1 MKQPRTLH
9 LFKDQENSKRDKPY
23 FDKNRHFPEIK
34 EENIISSF
42 KTKYKTKNKTRPKYL
57 FSENNNTNKNMYLFT
72 RPKSSK
78 KPLYQKPKVRPL
90 LTKQQINKNYL
101 NCLSLEKINFQFE
114 EYGEY
119 PDDSFQPS
127 IFFFKFLANKPDYEK
142 ENSEKG
148 KPPKARLKLYIPD
161 TIILNDLDTNYWI
174 YTDIEG
180 YVTRIE
186 EVDSDVI
193 EKFRSLEKD
202 ENELIGVS
210 KIPIMKDKRLDENQL
225 TLLNLDEL
233 EKCLF
238 SKSGSQMAIQRF
250 IKCRGPKAFV
260 CRSVWRR
267 DKPPYIYILTN
278 KANYHDD
285 VKNQYTKYVINSKDV
300 DSYFAFYSTSGKHLE
315 ETMFYMNNIVKFIEN
330 HSDIIF
336 DELAGDFV
344 KDEAGIW
351 WFINLKAM
359 KIKNFKKFR
368 DEHDNP
374 IPPSLDFFINQR
386 VFGGNELKVNIRK
399 FDYQNKIKCKL
410 CGIDY
415 SKRNL
420 KYSLTT
426 KMILETDNMLK
437 HVQFE
442 KIKFNIVDRP
452 DLKHTD
458 YSMIY
463 LPYRACEDC
472 YLLFETLNDIKTYQI
487 DIANLFRNPV
497 NKVNFGFGFYTK
509 EIVFED
515 KVELTKAQLNKIK
528 MLNKEIDNLNKDEDD
543 EDDMVGIKNNKTSSS
558 NNLTQDNNDVDEENE
573 DDTENNN
580 NGNNNNINKNELKLT
595 LDSNKS
601 DNNKNPKEINK
612 QDNVDIITKRSKIN
626 NLYRILI
633 IFNDIIW
640 TEQDIKLPNKD
651 LFLVYTFLGNYY
663 KIPLTID
670 QFTKDLD
677 YTLINFYKIYHII
690 CTEPDGFIK
699 WVEKNRYMEVKIG
712 YFEKSEEDKKKTEVK
727 NLLKKNIVIQDNDI
741 CEDINNF
748 VPFATVDLSTQGLKY
763 GTNYRNNLNGLLFK
777 RDEPHY
783 VGKLRC
789 VIRISKVKK
798 IKDITKY
805 KLKNYFNLLIPP
817 VNFVVS
823 DELPDYWIE
832 MVERQK
838 LRGVVLNE
846 IYKTMKKYNIEFNK
860 EKDKKVVLQG
870 LESLVSHY
878 FKISG

>member
-1 MKQPRTLH
+1 MKQPKMLR
-9 LFKDQENSKRDKPY
+9 LFKDEENSK
-23 FDKNRHFPEIK
+23 FPAIK
-34 EENIISSF
+34 EEKVFSF
-42 KTKYKTKNKTRPKYL
+42 KNKTGPKYI
-57 FSENNNTNKNMYLFT
+57 FSESNKTNY
-72 RPKSSK
+72 RPKSGK
-78 KPLYQKPKVRPL
+78 KSLYPMPKIRPL

-101 NCLSLEKINFQFE
+101 NCLSLEKINFQFD

-119 PDDSFQPS
+119 PDDTFQPS

-180 YVTRIE
+180 YVSRIE

-210 KIPIMKDKRLDENQL
+210 KIPIMKDKRLGENQL
-225 TLLNLDEL
+225 TLLNLEEL

-285 VKNQYTKYVINSKDV
+285 IKNQYLKYVINSKDI

-359 KIKNFKKFR
+359 KIKNIKKFR

-386 VFGGNELKVNIRK
+386 VFGGNELKINIRK

-415 SKRNL
+415 SKKNL

-426 KMILETDNMLK
+426 KMIIETDNMLK

-472 YLLFETLNDIKTYQI
+472 YLLFETLNDIKNYQI
-487 DIANLFRNPV
+487 DIANLFRSPV
-497 NKVNFGFGFYTK
+497 NKINFGFGFYTK
-509 EIVFED
+509 EIIFED
-515 KVELTKAQLNKIK
+515 RVELTKNQQKKIK
-528 MLNKEIDNLNKDEDD
+528 MLNTEIENLNKDEDEED
-543 EDDMVGIKNNKTSSS
+543 EIINKNKNN
-558 NNLTQDNNDVDEENE
+558 
-573 DDTENNN
+573 TENNSEDLDNDENKDDEDINEN
-580 NGNNNNINKNELKLT
+580 NNEHNKQGLILNLDNTNNNNDTNIKENNRTDINIMKKN
-595 LDSNKS
+595 
-601 DNNKNPKEINK
+601 
-612 QDNVDIITKRSKIN
+612 KIN

-640 TEQDIKLPNKD
+640 SEQDIKLPKKD
-651 LFLVYTFLGNYY
+651 FYLVYTFLGNYY
-663 KIPLTID
+663 KIPLNIE
-670 QFTKDLD
+670 QYRKDLD

-712 YFEKSEEDKKKTEVK
+712 YFKTTDEAKKKSEVK
-727 NLLKKNIVIQDNDI
+727 DILKKNIVIKDNDT
-741 CEDINNF
+741 CEDIKNF
-748 VPFATVDLSTQGLKY
+748 ETFASVDLSTQGLKY

-798 IKDITKY
+798 INDISKY
-805 KLKNYFNLLIPP
+805 KLKNYFNLLLPP

-838 LRGVVLNE
+838 LRGVVLEE
-846 IYKTMKKYNIEFNK
+846 IYKTMKKYKIKFNK
-860 EKDKKVVLQG
+860 EKDKKAVLQT

-878 FKISG
+878 FKTSG

>member
-23 FDKNRHFPEIK
+23 FDINRHFPEIK

-528 MLNKEIDNLNKDEDD
+528 MLNKEIDNLNKDEDV
-543 EDDMVGIKNNKTSSS
+543 EDDVVGIKNNKTSSS

-580 NGNNNNINKNELKLT
+580 NGNNNINKNELKLT

-741 CEDINNF
+741 CDDINNF

-860 EKDKKVVLQG
+860 EKDKKAVLQG

>member
-1 MKQPRTLH
+1 MKQSRVLR
-9 LFKDQENSKRDKPY
+9 LFNEQENSKRDKLNINK
-23 FDKNRHFPEIK
+23 FKNFPIIK
-34 EENIISSF
+34 EEKIFSS
-42 KTKYKTKNKTRPKYL
+42 KNKTRPKYIQ
-57 FSENNNTNKNMYLFT
+57 SENSLYSNNNLS
-72 RPKSSK
+72 RPKSTKKSLYTKPNK
-78 KPLYQKPKVRPL
+78 KPF
-90 LTKQQINKNYL
+90 LTKQQINKEYL
-101 NCLSLEKINFQFE
+101 NCLSLEKINFQFD

-180 YVTRIE
+180 YVSRIE

-193 EKFRSLEKD
+193 EKFRSLDKD

-210 KIPIMKDKRLDENQL
+210 KIPIMKDKRIDENQL

-267 DKPPYIYILTN
+267 NKPPYIYILTN

-285 VKNQYTKYVINSKDV
+285 VKNQYLKYVINSKDI

-359 KIKNFKKFR
+359 KIKNIKKFR

-386 VFGGNELKVNIRK
+386 VFGGNELKINIRK

-415 SKRNL
+415 SKKNL

-442 KIKFNIVDRP
+442 RVQFNIVDRP

-463 LPYRACEDC
+463 LPYRVCEDC
-472 YLLFETLNDIKTYQI
+472 YLLFETLNGIKNYQI

-509 EIVFED
+509 EIIFED
-515 KVELTKAQLNKIK
+515 KVELTKVQQNKIK
-528 MLNKEIDNLNKDEDD
+528 MLNTEIDNLNKEEDEEDD
-543 EDDMVGIKNNKTSSS
+543 IVGIKNKTNSS
-558 NNLTQDNNDVDEENE
+558 NNISEEDNEENE
-573 DDTENNN
+573 EENEEINN
-580 NGNNNNINKNELKLT
+580 KANQEIKINKETEK
-595 LDSNKS
+595 
-601 DNNKNPKEINK
+601 KEGNK
-612 QDNVDIITKRSKIN
+612 QEKETMNKKGKIN

-640 TEQDIKLPNKD
+640 TEQNIKLPKKD

-663 KIPLTID
+663 KIPLNID

-712 YFEKSEEDKKKTEVK
+712 HFETSDEAKKKTEVK
-727 NLLKKNIVIQDNDI
+727 NILKRNIVIQDNDI
-741 CEDINNF
+741 CEDIQNF

-846 IYKTMKKYNIEFNK
+846 IYKTMKKYNIQFNK
-860 EKDKKVVLQG
+860 EKDKKAVLQS
-870 LESLVSHY
+870 LESLVSYY
-878 FKISG
+878 FKNSG

>member
-1 MKQPRTLH
+1 MKQSRVLR
-9 LFKDQENSKRDKPY
+9 LFNEQENSKRDKININK
-23 FDKNRHFPEIK
+23 FKNFPIIK
-34 EENIISSF
+34 EEKIFSS
-42 KTKYKTKNKTRPKYL
+42 KNKTRPKYIQ
-57 FSENNNTNKNMYLFT
+57 SENSLYSNNNLS
-72 RPKSSK
+72 RPKSTKKTLYTKPNK
-78 KPLYQKPKVRPL
+78 KPF
-90 LTKQQINKNYL
+90 LTKQQINKEYL
-101 NCLSLEKINFQFE
+101 NCLSLEKINFQFD

-180 YVTRIE
+180 YVSRIE

-193 EKFRSLEKD
+193 EKFRSLDKD

-210 KIPIMKDKRLDENQL
+210 KIPIMKDKRIDENQL

-267 DKPPYIYILTN
+267 NKPPYIYILTN

-285 VKNQYTKYVINSKDV
+285 VKNQYLKYVINSKDI

-359 KIKNFKKFR
+359 KIKNIKKFR
-368 DEHDNP
+368 DEHDNA

-386 VFGGNELKVNIRK
+386 VFGGNELKINIRK

-415 SKRNL
+415 SKKNL

-442 KIKFNIVDRP
+442 RVQFNIVDRP

-463 LPYRACEDC
+463 LPYRVCEDC
-472 YLLFETLNDIKTYQI
+472 YLLFETLNGIKNYQI

-509 EIVFED
+509 EIIFED
-515 KVELTKAQLNKIK
+515 KVELTKVQQNKIK
-528 MLNKEIDNLNKDEDD
+528 MLNTEIDNLNKEEDEEDD
-543 EDDMVGIKNNKTSSS
+543 IVGIKNKTNSS
-558 NNLTQDNNDVDEENE
+558 NNISEEDNEENE
-573 DDTENNN
+573 EENEEINN
-580 NGNNNNINKNELKLT
+580 KENQEIKINKENEK
-595 LDSNKS
+595 
-601 DNNKNPKEINK
+601 KEVNK
-612 QDNVDIITKRSKIN
+612 QEKETMNKKGKIN

-640 TEQDIKLPNKD
+640 TEQNIKLPKKD

-663 KIPLTID
+663 KIPLNID

-712 YFEKSEEDKKKTEVK
+712 HFETSDEAKKKTEVK
-727 NLLKKNIVIQDNDI
+727 NILKRNIVIQDNDI
-741 CEDINNF
+741 CEDIQNF
-748 VPFATVDLSTQGLKY
+748 VSFATVDLSTQGLKY

-846 IYKTMKKYNIEFNK
+846 IYKTMKKYNIQFNK
-860 EKDKKVVLQG
+860 EKDKKAVLQS

-878 FKISG
+878 FKNSG

>member
-1 MKQPRTLH
+1 MKQSRVLR
-9 LFKDQENSKRDKPY
+9 LFNEQENSKRDKLSI
-23 FDKNRHFPEIK
+23 DKFKNFPIIK
-34 EENIISSF
+34 EEKIFSS
-42 KTKYKTKNKTRPKYL
+42 KNKTRPKYIQ
-57 FSENNNTNKNMYLFT
+57 SENSLYSNNNLS
-72 RPKSSK
+72 RPKSTKKSLYTKPNK
-78 KPLYQKPKVRPL
+78 KPF
-90 LTKQQINKNYL
+90 LTKQQINKEYL
-101 NCLSLEKINFQFE
+101 NCLSLEKINFQFD

-180 YVTRIE
+180 YVSRIE

-193 EKFRSLEKD
+193 EKFRSLDKD

-210 KIPIMKDKRLDENQL
+210 KIPIMKDKRIDENQL

-267 DKPPYIYILTN
+267 NKPPYIYILTN

-285 VKNQYTKYVINSKDV
+285 VKNQYLKYVINSKDI

-359 KIKNFKKFR
+359 KIKNIKKFR

-386 VFGGNELKVNIRK
+386 VFGGNELKINIRK

-415 SKRNL
+415 SKKNL

-442 KIKFNIVDRP
+442 RVQFNIVDRP

-463 LPYRACEDC
+463 LPYRVCEDC
-472 YLLFETLNDIKTYQI
+472 YLLFETLNGIKNYQI

-509 EIVFED
+509 EIIFED
-515 KVELTKAQLNKIK
+515 KVELTKVQQNKIK
-528 MLNKEIDNLNKDEDD
+528 MLNTEIDNLNKEEDEEDD
-543 EDDMVGIKNNKTSSS
+543 IVGIKNKTNSS
-558 NNLTQDNNDVDEENE
+558 NNISEEDNEENE
-573 DDTENNN
+573 EENEEINN
-580 NGNNNNINKNELKLT
+580 KENQEIKINKENEK
-595 LDSNKS
+595 
-601 DNNKNPKEINK
+601 KEVNK
-612 QDNVDIITKRSKIN
+612 QEKETMNKKGKIN

-640 TEQDIKLPNKD
+640 TEQNIKLPKKD

-663 KIPLTID
+663 KIPLNID

-712 YFEKSEEDKKKTEVK
+712 HFETSDEAKKKTEVK
-727 NLLKKNIVIQDNDI
+727 NILKRNIVIQDNDI
-741 CEDINNF
+741 CEDIQNF

-846 IYKTMKKYNIEFNK
+846 IYKTMKKYNIQFNK
-860 EKDKKVVLQG
+860 EKDKKAVLQS

-878 FKISG
+878 FKNSG

>member
-1 MKQPRTLH
+1 MKQSRVLR
-9 LFKDQENSKRDKPY
+9 LFNDQENSKKDKL
-23 FDKNRHFPEIK
+23 NFPNLKKFPIIK
-34 EENIISSF
+34 EEKVFSF
-42 KTKYKTKNKTRPKYL
+42 KKKNRPKYI
-57 FSENNNTNKNMYLFT
+57 FSENNTYSNVLS

-78 KPLYQKPKVRPL
+78 KALYSKPNIKPV
-90 LTKQQINKNYL
+90 LTKQQINKEYL
-101 NCLSLEKINFQFE
+101 NCLSLEKINFQFD
-114 EYGEY
+114 EYGDY

-174 YTDIEG
+174 YTDMEG
-180 YVTRIE
+180 YVSRIE

-193 EKFRSLEKD
+193 EKFRSLDKD

-210 KIPIMKDKRLDENQL
+210 KIPIMKDKRIDENQL

-238 SKSGSQMAIQRF
+238 SKSGSQMAIQRY

-267 DKPPYIYILTN
+267 NKPPYIYILTN

-285 VKNQYTKYVINSKDV
+285 VKNQYLKYVINSKDI

-315 ETMFYMNNIVKFIEN
+315 ETMLYMNNIVKFIEN

-359 KIKNFKKFR
+359 KIKNIKKFR

-386 VFGGNELKVNIRK
+386 VFGGNELKINIRK

-415 SKRNL
+415 SKKNL

-442 KIKFNIVDRP
+442 RVQFNIVDRP

-458 YSMIY
+458 FSMIY
-463 LPYRACEDC
+463 LPYRVCEDC
-472 YLLFETLNDIKTYQI
+472 YLLFETLNDIKNYQI

-509 EIVFED
+509 EIIFED
-515 KVELTKAQLNKIK
+515 KVELTKVQQNKIK
-528 MLNKEIDNLNKDEDD
+528 MLNTEIDNLNKEEDD
-543 EDDMVGIKNNKTSSS
+543 ENDMVGVKNKATSS
-558 NNLTQDNNDVDEENE
+558 NNISEEDIENEENDEENE
-573 DDTENNN
+573 VIKKSEKKTEPKLN
-580 NGNNNNINKNELKLT
+580 LKP
-595 LDSNKS
+595 S
-601 DNNKNPKEINK
+601 KEMNQTEEKKETEI
-612 QDNVDIITKRSKIN
+612 VTKKGKIN

-640 TEQDIKLPNKD
+640 TEQNIKLPKKD

-712 YFEKSEEDKKKTEVK
+712 YFETSDEAKKKTEVK
-727 NLLKKNIVIQDNDI
+727 NILKKNIVIQDNDI
-741 CEDINNF
+741 CEDIQNF

-846 IYKTMKKYNIEFNK
+846 IYKTMKKYDIKFDK
-860 EKDKKVVLQG
+860 EKDKKSVLQS
-870 LESLVSHY
+870 LESLVSYY
-878 FKISG
+878 FKNSG

>member
-1 MKQPRTLH
+1 MKQSRVLR
-9 LFKDQENSKRDKPY
+9 LFNEQENSKRDKLNINK
-23 FDKNRHFPEIK
+23 FKNFPIIK
-34 EENIISSF
+34 EEKIFSS
-42 KTKYKTKNKTRPKYL
+42 KNKTRPKYIQ
-57 FSENNNTNKNMYLFT
+57 SENSLYSNNNLS
-72 RPKSSK
+72 RPKSTKKSLYTKPNK
-78 KPLYQKPKVRPL
+78 KPF
-90 LTKQQINKNYL
+90 LTKQQINKEYL
-101 NCLSLEKINFQFE
+101 NCLSLEKINFQFD

-180 YVTRIE
+180 YVSRIE

-193 EKFRSLEKD
+193 EKFRSLDKD

-210 KIPIMKDKRLDENQL
+210 KIPIMKDKRIDENQL

-267 DKPPYIYILTN
+267 NKPPYIYILTN

-285 VKNQYTKYVINSKDV
+285 VKNQYLKYVINSKDI

-359 KIKNFKKFR
+359 KIKNIKKFR

-386 VFGGNELKVNIRK
+386 VFGGNELKINIRK

-415 SKRNL
+415 SKKNL

-442 KIKFNIVDRP
+442 RVQFNIVDRP

-463 LPYRACEDC
+463 LPYRVCEDC
-472 YLLFETLNDIKTYQI
+472 YLLFETLNGIKNYQI

-509 EIVFED
+509 EIIFED
-515 KVELTKAQLNKIK
+515 KVELTKVQQNKIK
-528 MLNKEIDNLNKDEDD
+528 MLNTEIDNLNKEEDEEDD
-543 EDDMVGIKNNKTSSS
+543 IVGIKNKTNSS
-558 NNLTQDNNDVDEENE
+558 NNISEEDNEENE
-573 DDTENNN
+573 EENEEINN
-580 NGNNNNINKNELKLT
+580 KANQEIKINKETEK
-595 LDSNKS
+595 
-601 DNNKNPKEINK
+601 KEVNK
-612 QDNVDIITKRSKIN
+612 QEKETMNKKGKIN

-640 TEQDIKLPNKD
+640 TEQNIKLPKKD

-663 KIPLTID
+663 KIPLNID

-712 YFEKSEEDKKKTEVK
+712 HFETSDEAKKKTEVK
-727 NLLKKNIVIQDNDI
+727 NILKRNIVIQDNDI
-741 CEDINNF
+741 CEDIQNF

-846 IYKTMKKYNIEFNK
+846 IYKTMKKYNIQFNK
-860 EKDKKVVLQG
+860 EKDKKAVLQS

-878 FKISG
+878 FKNSG

>member
-1 MKQPRTLH
+1 MKQSRVLR
-9 LFKDQENSKRDKPY
+9 LFNEQENSKRDKLNI
-23 FDKNRHFPEIK
+23 DKFKNFPIIK
-34 EENIISSF
+34 EEKIFSS
-42 KTKYKTKNKTRPKYL
+42 KNKTRPKYIQ
-57 FSENNNTNKNMYLFT
+57 SENSLYSNNNLS
-72 RPKSSK
+72 RPKSTKKSLYTKPNK
-78 KPLYQKPKVRPL
+78 KPF
-90 LTKQQINKNYL
+90 LTKQQINKEYL
-101 NCLSLEKINFQFE
+101 NCLSLEKINFQFD

-180 YVTRIE
+180 YVSRIE

-193 EKFRSLEKD
+193 EKFRSLDKD

-210 KIPIMKDKRLDENQL
+210 KIPIMKDKRIDENQL

-267 DKPPYIYILTN
+267 NKPPYIYILTN

-285 VKNQYTKYVINSKDV
+285 VKNQYLKYVINSKDI

-359 KIKNFKKFR
+359 KIKNIKKFR

-386 VFGGNELKVNIRK
+386 VFGGNELKINIRK

-415 SKRNL
+415 SKKNL

-442 KIKFNIVDRP
+442 RVQFNIVDRP

-463 LPYRACEDC
+463 LPYRVCEDC
-472 YLLFETLNDIKTYQI
+472 YLLFETLNGIKNYQI

-509 EIVFED
+509 EIIFED
-515 KVELTKAQLNKIK
+515 KVELTKVQQNKIK
-528 MLNKEIDNLNKDEDD
+528 MLNTEIDNLNKEEDEEDD
-543 EDDMVGIKNNKTSSS
+543 IVGIKNKTNSS
-558 NNLTQDNNDVDEENE
+558 NNISEEDNEENE
-573 DDTENNN
+573 EEN
-580 NGNNNNINKNELKLT
+580 E
-595 LDSNKS
+595 
-601 DNNKNPKEINK
+601 EINK
-612 QDNVDIITKRSKIN
+612 KENQEIKINKENEKKEVNKQEKETMNKKGKIN

-640 TEQDIKLPNKD
+640 TEQNIKLPKKD

-663 KIPLTID
+663 KIPLNID

-712 YFEKSEEDKKKTEVK
+712 HFETSDEAKKKTEVK
-727 NLLKKNIVIQDNDI
+727 NILKRNIVIQDNDI
-741 CEDINNF
+741 CEDIQNF

-846 IYKTMKKYNIEFNK
+846 IYKTMKKYNIQFNK
-860 EKDKKVVLQG
+860 EKDKKAVLQS

-878 FKISG
+878 FKNSG

>member
-1 MKQPRTLH
+1 MKQSRVLR
-9 LFKDQENSKRDKPY
+9 LFNEQENSKRDKLNINK
-23 FDKNRHFPEIK
+23 FKNFPIIK
-34 EENIISSF
+34 EEKIFSS
-42 KTKYKTKNKTRPKYL
+42 KNKTRPKYIQ
-57 FSENNNTNKNMYLFT
+57 SENSLYSNNNLS
-72 RPKSSK
+72 RPKSTKKSLYTKPNK
-78 KPLYQKPKVRPL
+78 KPF
-90 LTKQQINKNYL
+90 LTKQQINKEYL
-101 NCLSLEKINFQFE
+101 NCLSLEKINFQFD

-180 YVTRIE
+180 YVSRIE

-193 EKFRSLEKD
+193 EKFRSLDKD

-210 KIPIMKDKRLDENQL
+210 KIPIMKDKRIDENQL

-267 DKPPYIYILTN
+267 NKPPYIYILTN

-285 VKNQYTKYVINSKDV
+285 VKNQYLKYVINSKDI

-359 KIKNFKKFR
+359 KIKNIKKFR

-386 VFGGNELKVNIRK
+386 VFGGNELKINIRK

-415 SKRNL
+415 SKKNL

-442 KIKFNIVDRP
+442 RVQFNIVDRP

-463 LPYRACEDC
+463 LPYRVCEDC
-472 YLLFETLNDIKTYQI
+472 YLLFETLNGIKNYQI

-509 EIVFED
+509 EIIFED
-515 KVELTKAQLNKIK
+515 KVELTKVQQNKIK
-528 MLNKEIDNLNKDEDD
+528 MLNTEIDNLNKEEDEEDD
-543 EDDMVGIKNNKTSSS
+543 IVGIKNKTNSS
-558 NNLTQDNNDVDEENE
+558 NNISEEDNEENE
-573 DDTENNN
+573 EENEEINN
-580 NGNNNNINKNELKLT
+580 KENQEIKINKENEK
-595 LDSNKS
+595 
-601 DNNKNPKEINK
+601 KEGNK
-612 QDNVDIITKRSKIN
+612 QEKETMNKKGKIN

-640 TEQDIKLPNKD
+640 TEQNIKLPKKD

-663 KIPLTID
+663 KIPLNID

-712 YFEKSEEDKKKTEVK
+712 HFETSDEAKKKTEVK
-727 NLLKKNIVIQDNDI
+727 NILKRNIVIQDNDI
-741 CEDINNF
+741 CEDIQNF

-846 IYKTMKKYNIEFNK
+846 IYKTMKKYNIQFNK
-860 EKDKKVVLQG
+860 EKDKKAVLQS

-878 FKISG
+878 FKNSG

>member
-1 MKQPRTLH
+1 MKSAAASSLRT
-9 LFKDQENSKRDKPY
+9 
-23 FDKNRHFPEIK
+23 
-34 EENIISSF
+34 
-42 KTKYKTKNKTRPKYL
+42 
-57 FSENNNTNKNMYLFT
+57 
-72 RPKSSK
+72 KSATM
-78 KPLYQKPKVRPL
+78 RR
-90 LTKQQINKNYL
+90 
-101 NCLSLEKINFQFE
+101 
-114 EYGEY
+114 
-119 PDDSFQPS
+119 
-127 IFFFKFLANKPDYEK
+127 A
-142 ENSEKG
+142 
-148 KPPKARLKLYIPD
+148 D

-180 YVTRIE
+180 YVSRIE

-193 EKFRSLEKD
+193 EKFRSLDKD

-210 KIPIMKDKRLDENQL
+210 KIPIMKDKRIDENQL

-267 DKPPYIYILTN
+267 NKPPYIYILTN

-285 VKNQYTKYVINSKDV
+285 VKNQYLKYVINSKDI

-359 KIKNFKKFR
+359 KIKNIKKFR

-386 VFGGNELKVNIRK
+386 VFGGNELKINIRK

-415 SKRNL
+415 SKKNL

-442 KIKFNIVDRP
+442 RVQFNIVDRP

-463 LPYRACEDC
+463 LPYRVCEDC
-472 YLLFETLNDIKTYQI
+472 YLLFETLNGIKNYQI

-509 EIVFED
+509 EIIFED
-515 KVELTKAQLNKIK
+515 KVELTKVQQNKIK
-528 MLNKEIDNLNKDEDD
+528 MLNTEIDNLNKEEDEEDD
-543 EDDMVGIKNNKTSSS
+543 IVGIKNKTNSS
-558 NNLTQDNNDVDEENE
+558 NNISEEDNEENE
-573 DDTENNN
+573 EENEEINN
-580 NGNNNNINKNELKLT
+580 KENQEIKINKENEK
-595 LDSNKS
+595 
-601 DNNKNPKEINK
+601 KEVNK
-612 QDNVDIITKRSKIN
+612 QEKETMNKKGKIN

-640 TEQDIKLPNKD
+640 TEQNIKLPKKD

-663 KIPLTID
+663 KIPLNID

-712 YFEKSEEDKKKTEVK
+712 HFETSDEAKKKTEVK
-727 NLLKKNIVIQDNDI
+727 NILKRNIVIQDNDI
-741 CEDINNF
+741 CEDIQNF

-846 IYKTMKKYNIEFNK
+846 IYKTMKKYNIQFNK
-860 EKDKKVVLQG
+860 EKDKKAVLQS

-878 FKISG
+878 FKNSG

>member
-23 FDKNRHFPEIK
+23 FDINRHFPEIK

-528 MLNKEIDNLNKDEDD
+528 MLNKEIDNLNKDEDV
-543 EDDMVGIKNNKTSSS
+543 EDDVVGIKNNKTSSS
-558 NNLTQDNNDVDEENE
+558 NNLTHDNNDVDEENE

-580 NGNNNNINKNELKLT
+580 NGNNNINKNELKLT

-860 EKDKKVVLQG
+860 EKDKKAVLQG

>member
-1 MKQPRTLH
+1 MKQSRVLR
-9 LFKDQENSKRDKPY
+9 LFNDQENSKKDKL
-23 FDKNRHFPEIK
+23 NFPNLKKFPIIK
-34 EENIISSF
+34 EEKVFSF
-42 KTKYKTKNKTRPKYL
+42 KKKNRPKYI
-57 FSENNNTNKNMYLFT
+57 FSENNTYSNVLS

-78 KPLYQKPKVRPL
+78 KALYSKPNIKPV
-90 LTKQQINKNYL
+90 LTKQQINKEYL
-101 NCLSLEKINFQFE
+101 NCLSLEKINFQFD
-114 EYGEY
+114 EYGDY

-174 YTDIEG
+174 YTDMEG
-180 YVTRIE
+180 YVSRIE

-193 EKFRSLEKD
+193 EKFRSLDKD

-210 KIPIMKDKRLDENQL
+210 KIPIMKDKRIDENQL

-238 SKSGSQMAIQRF
+238 SKSGSQMAIQRY

-267 DKPPYIYILTN
+267 NKPPYIYILTN

-285 VKNQYTKYVINSKDV
+285 VKNQYLKYVINSKDI

-359 KIKNFKKFR
+359 KIKNIKKFR

-386 VFGGNELKVNIRK
+386 VFGGNELKINIRK

-415 SKRNL
+415 SKKNL

-442 KIKFNIVDRP
+442 RVQFNIVDRP

-458 YSMIY
+458 FSMIY
-463 LPYRACEDC
+463 LPYRVCEDC
-472 YLLFETLNDIKTYQI
+472 YLLFETLNDIKNYQI

-509 EIVFED
+509 EIIFED
-515 KVELTKAQLNKIK
+515 KVELTKVQQNKIK
-528 MLNKEIDNLNKDEDD
+528 MLNTEIDNLNKEEDD
-543 EDDMVGIKNNKTSSS
+543 ENDMVGVKNKTTSS
-558 NNLTQDNNDVDEENE
+558 NNISEEDIENEENDEENE
-573 DDTENNN
+573 VIKKSEKKTEPKLN
-580 NGNNNNINKNELKLT
+580 LKP
-595 LDSNKS
+595 S
-601 DNNKNPKEINK
+601 KEMNQTEEKKETEI
-612 QDNVDIITKRSKIN
+612 VTKKGKIN

-640 TEQDIKLPNKD
+640 TEQNIKLPKKD

-712 YFEKSEEDKKKTEVK
+712 YFETSDEAKKKTEVK
-727 NLLKKNIVIQDNDI
+727 NILKKNIVIQDNDI
-741 CEDINNF
+741 CEDIQNF

-846 IYKTMKKYNIEFNK
+846 IYKTMKKYDIKFDK
-860 EKDKKVVLQG
+860 EKDKKSVLQS
-870 LESLVSHY
+870 LESLVSYY
-878 FKISG
+878 FKNSG

>member
-1 MKQPRTLH
+1 MKQSRVLR
-9 LFKDQENSKRDKPY
+9 LFNDQENSKKDKL
-23 FDKNRHFPEIK
+23 NFPNLKKFPIIK
-34 EENIISSF
+34 EEKVFSF
-42 KTKYKTKNKTRPKYL
+42 KKKNRPKYI
-57 FSENNNTNKNMYLFT
+57 FSENNTYSNVLS

-78 KPLYQKPKVRPL
+78 KALYSKPNIKPV
-90 LTKQQINKNYL
+90 LTKQQINKEYL
-101 NCLSLEKINFQFE
+101 NCLSLEKINFQFD
-114 EYGEY
+114 EYGDY

-174 YTDIEG
+174 YTDMEG
-180 YVTRIE
+180 YVSRIE

-193 EKFRSLEKD
+193 EKFRSLDKD

-210 KIPIMKDKRLDENQL
+210 KIPIMKDKRIDENQL

-238 SKSGSQMAIQRF
+238 SKSGSQMAIQRY

-267 DKPPYIYILTN
+267 NKPPYIYILTN

-285 VKNQYTKYVINSKDV
+285 VKNQYLKYVINSKDI

-315 ETMFYMNNIVKFIEN
+315 ETMLYMNNIVKFIEN

-359 KIKNFKKFR
+359 KIKNIKKFR

-386 VFGGNELKVNIRK
+386 VFGGNELKINIRK

-415 SKRNL
+415 SKKNL

-442 KIKFNIVDRP
+442 RVQFNIVDRP

-458 YSMIY
+458 FSMIY
-463 LPYRACEDC
+463 LPYRVCEDC
-472 YLLFETLNDIKTYQI
+472 YLLFETLNDIKNYQI

-509 EIVFED
+509 EIIFED
-515 KVELTKAQLNKIK
+515 KVELTKVQQNKIK
-528 MLNKEIDNLNKDEDD
+528 MLNTEIDNLNKEEDD
-543 EDDMVGIKNNKTSSS
+543 ENDMVGVKNKTTSS
-558 NNLTQDNNDVDEENE
+558 NNISEEDIENEENDEENE
-573 DDTENNN
+573 VIKKSEKKTEPKLNLKP
-580 NGNNNNINKNELKLT
+580 NKEMNQTEEK
-595 LDSNKS
+595 
-601 DNNKNPKEINK
+601 KETEI
-612 QDNVDIITKRSKIN
+612 VTKKGKIN

-640 TEQDIKLPNKD
+640 TEQNIKLPKKD

-712 YFEKSEEDKKKTEVK
+712 YFETSDEAKKKTEVK
-727 NLLKKNIVIQDNDI
+727 NILKKNIVIQDNDI
-741 CEDINNF
+741 CEDIQNF

-846 IYKTMKKYNIEFNK
+846 IYKTMKKYDIKFDK
-860 EKDKKVVLQG
+860 EKDKKSVLQS
-870 LESLVSHY
+870 LESLVSYY
-878 FKISG
+878 FKNSG

>member
-1 MKQPRTLH
+1 MKQSRVLR
-9 LFKDQENSKRDKPY
+9 LFNDQENSKKDKL
-23 FDKNRHFPEIK
+23 NFPNLKKFPIIK
-34 EENIISSF
+34 EEKVFSF
-42 KTKYKTKNKTRPKYL
+42 KKKNRPKYI
-57 FSENNNTNKNMYLFT
+57 FSENNTYSNVLS

-78 KPLYQKPKVRPL
+78 KALYSKPNIKPV
-90 LTKQQINKNYL
+90 LTKQQINKEYL
-101 NCLSLEKINFQFE
+101 NCLSLEKINFQFD
-114 EYGEY
+114 EYGDY

-174 YTDIEG
+174 YTDMEG
-180 YVTRIE
+180 YVSRIE

-193 EKFRSLEKD
+193 EKFRSLDKD

-210 KIPIMKDKRLDENQL
+210 KIPIMKDKRIDENQL

-238 SKSGSQMAIQRF
+238 SKSGSQMAIQRY

-267 DKPPYIYILTN
+267 NKPPYIYILTN

-285 VKNQYTKYVINSKDV
+285 VKNQYLKYVINSKDI

-315 ETMFYMNNIVKFIEN
+315 ETMLYMNNIVKFIEN

-359 KIKNFKKFR
+359 KIKNIKKFR

-386 VFGGNELKVNIRK
+386 VFGGNELKINIRK

-415 SKRNL
+415 SKKNL

-442 KIKFNIVDRP
+442 RVQFNIVDRP

-458 YSMIY
+458 FSMIY
-463 LPYRACEDC
+463 LPYRVCEDC
-472 YLLFETLNDIKTYQI
+472 YLLFETLNDIKNYQI

-509 EIVFED
+509 EIIFED
-515 KVELTKAQLNKIK
+515 KVELTKVQQNKIK
-528 MLNKEIDNLNKDEDD
+528 MLNTEIDNLNKEEDD
-543 EDDMVGIKNNKTSSS
+543 ENDILGVKNKTTSS
-558 NNLTQDNNDVDEENE
+558 NNISEEDIDNEENDEENE
-573 DDTENNN
+573 VIKKSEKKTEPKLN
-580 NGNNNNINKNELKLT
+580 LKP
-595 LDSNKS
+595 S
-601 DNNKNPKEINK
+601 KEMNQTEEKKETEI
-612 QDNVDIITKRSKIN
+612 VTKKGKIN

-640 TEQDIKLPNKD
+640 TEQNIKLPKKD

-712 YFEKSEEDKKKTEVK
+712 YFETSDEAKKKTEVK
-727 NLLKKNIVIQDNDI
+727 NILKKNIVIQDNDI
-741 CEDINNF
+741 CEDIQNF

-846 IYKTMKKYNIEFNK
+846 IYKTMKKYDIKFDK
-860 EKDKKVVLQG
+860 EKDKKSVLQS
-870 LESLVSHY
+870 LESLVSYY
-878 FKISG
+878 FKNSG

>member
-1 MKQPRTLH
+1 MKQSRVLR
-9 LFKDQENSKRDKPY
+9 LFNEQENSKRDKLSI
-23 FDKNRHFPEIK
+23 DKFKNFPIIK
-34 EENIISSF
+34 EEKIFSS
-42 KTKYKTKNKTRPKYL
+42 KNKTRPKYIQ
-57 FSENNNTNKNMYLFT
+57 SENSLYSNNNLS
-72 RPKSSK
+72 RPKSTKKTLYTKPNK
-78 KPLYQKPKVRPL
+78 KPF
-90 LTKQQINKNYL
+90 LTKQQINKEYL
-101 NCLSLEKINFQFE
+101 NCLSLEKINFQFD

-180 YVTRIE
+180 YVSRIE

-193 EKFRSLEKD
+193 EKFRSLDKD

-210 KIPIMKDKRLDENQL
+210 KIPIMKDKRIDENQL

-267 DKPPYIYILTN
+267 NKPPYIYILTN

-285 VKNQYTKYVINSKDV
+285 VKNQYLKYVINSKDI

-359 KIKNFKKFR
+359 KIKNIKKFR

-386 VFGGNELKVNIRK
+386 VFGGNELKINIRK

-415 SKRNL
+415 SKKNL

-442 KIKFNIVDRP
+442 RVQFNIVDRP

-463 LPYRACEDC
+463 LPYRVCEDC
-472 YLLFETLNDIKTYQI
+472 YLLFETLNGIKNYQI

-509 EIVFED
+509 EIIFED
-515 KVELTKAQLNKIK
+515 KVELTKVQQNKIK
-528 MLNKEIDNLNKDEDD
+528 MLNTEIDNLNKEEDEEDD
-543 EDDMVGIKNNKTSSS
+543 IVGIKNKTNSS
-558 NNLTQDNNDVDEENE
+558 NNISEEDNEENE
-573 DDTENNN
+573 EENEEINN
-580 NGNNNNINKNELKLT
+580 KANQEIKINKETEK
-595 LDSNKS
+595 
-601 DNNKNPKEINK
+601 KEGNK
-612 QDNVDIITKRSKIN
+612 QEKETMNKKGKIN

-640 TEQDIKLPNKD
+640 TEQNIKLPKKD

-663 KIPLTID
+663 KIPLNID

-712 YFEKSEEDKKKTEVK
+712 HFETSDEAKKKTEVK
-727 NLLKKNIVIQDNDI
+727 NILKRNIVIQDNDI
-741 CEDINNF
+741 CEDIQNF

-846 IYKTMKKYNIEFNK
+846 IYKTMKKYNIQFNK
-860 EKDKKVVLQG
+860 EKDKKAVLQS

-878 FKISG
+878 FKNSG

>member
-23 FDKNRHFPEIK
+23 FDINRHFPEIK

-580 NGNNNNINKNELKLT
+580 NGNNNINKKELKLT

-805 KLKNYFNLLIPP
+805 KLKNYFNLYIPP

-846 IYKTMKKYNIEFNK
+846 IYKTMKKYNIKFIK
-860 EKDKKVVLQG
+860 EKNKKEVLQS

-878 FKISG
+878 FQNSG

>member
-1 MKQPRTLH
+1 MKQSRVLR
-9 LFKDQENSKRDKPY
+9 LFNEQENSKRDKLNINK
-23 FDKNRHFPEIK
+23 FKNFPIIK
-34 EENIISSF
+34 EEKIFSS
-42 KTKYKTKNKTRPKYL
+42 KNKTRPKYIQ
-57 FSENNNTNKNMYLFT
+57 SENSLYSNNNLS
-72 RPKSSK
+72 RPKSTKKTLYTKPNK
-78 KPLYQKPKVRPL
+78 KPF
-90 LTKQQINKNYL
+90 LTKQQINKEYL
-101 NCLSLEKINFQFE
+101 NCLSLEKINFQFD

-180 YVTRIE
+180 YVSRIE

-193 EKFRSLEKD
+193 EKFRSLDKD

-210 KIPIMKDKRLDENQL
+210 KIPIMKDKRIDENQL

-267 DKPPYIYILTN
+267 NKPPYIYILTN

-285 VKNQYTKYVINSKDV
+285 VKNQYLKYVINSKDI

-359 KIKNFKKFR
+359 KIKNIKKFR

-386 VFGGNELKVNIRK
+386 VFGGNELKINIRK

-415 SKRNL
+415 SKKNL

-442 KIKFNIVDRP
+442 RVQFNIVDRP

-463 LPYRACEDC
+463 LPYRVCEDC
-472 YLLFETLNDIKTYQI
+472 YLLFETLNGIKNYQI

-509 EIVFED
+509 EIIFED
-515 KVELTKAQLNKIK
+515 KVELTKVQQNKIK
-528 MLNKEIDNLNKDEDD
+528 MLNTEIDNLNKEEDEEDD
-543 EDDMVGIKNNKTSSS
+543 IVGIKNKTNSS
-558 NNLTQDNNDVDEENE
+558 NNISEEDNEENE
-573 DDTENNN
+573 EENEEINN
-580 NGNNNNINKNELKLT
+580 KANQEIKINKENEK
-595 LDSNKS
+595 
-601 DNNKNPKEINK
+601 KEVNK
-612 QDNVDIITKRSKIN
+612 QEKETMNKKGKIN

-640 TEQDIKLPNKD
+640 TEQNIKLPKKD

-663 KIPLTID
+663 KIPLNID

-712 YFEKSEEDKKKTEVK
+712 HFETSDEAKKKTEVK
-727 NLLKKNIVIQDNDI
+727 NILKRNIVIQDNDI
-741 CEDINNF
+741 CEDIQNF

-846 IYKTMKKYNIEFNK
+846 IYKTMKKYNIQFNK
-860 EKDKKVVLQG
+860 EKDKKAVLQS

-878 FKISG
+878 FKNSG

>member
-1 MKQPRTLH
+1 MKQSRVLR
-9 LFKDQENSKRDKPY
+9 LFNEQENSKRDKLNINK
-23 FDKNRHFPEIK
+23 FKNFPIIK
-34 EENIISSF
+34 EEKIFSS
-42 KTKYKTKNKTRPKYL
+42 KNKTRPKYIQ
-57 FSENNNTNKNMYLFT
+57 SENSLYSNNNLS
-72 RPKSSK
+72 RPKSTKKTLYTKPNK
-78 KPLYQKPKVRPL
+78 KPF
-90 LTKQQINKNYL
+90 LTKQQINKEYL
-101 NCLSLEKINFQFE
+101 NCLSLEKINFQFD

-180 YVTRIE
+180 YVSRIE

-193 EKFRSLEKD
+193 EKFRSLDKD

-210 KIPIMKDKRLDENQL
+210 KIPIMKDKRIDENQL

-267 DKPPYIYILTN
+267 NKPPYIYILTN

-285 VKNQYTKYVINSKDV
+285 VKNQYLKYVINSKDI

-359 KIKNFKKFR
+359 KIKNIKKFR

-386 VFGGNELKVNIRK
+386 VFGGNELKINIRK

-415 SKRNL
+415 SKKNL

-442 KIKFNIVDRP
+442 RVQFNIVDRP

-463 LPYRACEDC
+463 LPYRVCEDC
-472 YLLFETLNDIKTYQI
+472 YLLFETLNGIKNYQI

-509 EIVFED
+509 EIIFED
-515 KVELTKAQLNKIK
+515 KVELTKVQQNKIK
-528 MLNKEIDNLNKDEDD
+528 MLNTEIDNLNKEEDEEDD
-543 EDDMVGIKNNKTSSS
+543 IVGIKNKTNSS
-558 NNLTQDNNDVDEENE
+558 NNISEENNEENE
-573 DDTENNN
+573 EENEEINN
-580 NGNNNNINKNELKLT
+580 KENQEIKINKENEK
-595 LDSNKS
+595 
-601 DNNKNPKEINK
+601 KEVNK
-612 QDNVDIITKRSKIN
+612 QEKETMNKKGKIN

-640 TEQDIKLPNKD
+640 TEQNIKLPKKD

-663 KIPLTID
+663 KIPLNID

-712 YFEKSEEDKKKTEVK
+712 HFETSDEAKKKTEVK
-727 NLLKKNIVIQDNDI
+727 NILKRNIVIQDNDI
-741 CEDINNF
+741 CEDIQNF

-846 IYKTMKKYNIEFNK
+846 IYKTMKKYNIQFNK
-860 EKDKKVVLQG
+860 EKDKKAVLQS

-878 FKISG
+878 FKNSG

>member
-1 MKQPRTLH
+1 MKQSRVLR
-9 LFKDQENSKRDKPY
+9 LFNDQENSKKDKL
-23 FDKNRHFPEIK
+23 NFPNLKKFPIIK
-34 EENIISSF
+34 EEKVFSF
-42 KTKYKTKNKTRPKYL
+42 KKKNRPKYI
-57 FSENNNTNKNMYLFT
+57 FSENNTYSNVLS

-78 KPLYQKPKVRPL
+78 KALYSKPNIKPV
-90 LTKQQINKNYL
+90 LTKQQINKEYL
-101 NCLSLEKINFQFE
+101 NCLSLEKINFQFD
-114 EYGEY
+114 EYGDY

-174 YTDIEG
+174 YTDMEG
-180 YVTRIE
+180 YVSRIE

-193 EKFRSLEKD
+193 EKFRSLDKD

-210 KIPIMKDKRLDENQL
+210 KIPIMKDKRIDENQL

-238 SKSGSQMAIQRF
+238 SKSGSQMAIQRY

-267 DKPPYIYILTN
+267 NKPPYIYILTN

-285 VKNQYTKYVINSKDV
+285 VKNQYLKYVINSKDI

-315 ETMFYMNNIVKFIEN
+315 ETMLYMNNIVKFIEN

-359 KIKNFKKFR
+359 KIKNIKKFR

-374 IPPSLDFFINQR
+374 IPPSLAFFINQR
-386 VFGGNELKVNIRK
+386 VFGGNELKINIRK

-415 SKRNL
+415 SKKNL

-442 KIKFNIVDRP
+442 RVQFNIVDRP

-458 YSMIY
+458 FSMIY
-463 LPYRACEDC
+463 LPYRVCEDC
-472 YLLFETLNDIKTYQI
+472 YLLFETLNDIKNYQI

-509 EIVFED
+509 EIIFED
-515 KVELTKAQLNKIK
+515 KVELTKVQQNKIK
-528 MLNKEIDNLNKDEDD
+528 MLNTEIDNLNKEEDD
-543 EDDMVGIKNNKTSSS
+543 ENDMVGVKNKTTSS
-558 NNLTQDNNDVDEENE
+558 NNISEEDIENEENDEENE
-573 DDTENNN
+573 VIKKSEKKTEPKLN
-580 NGNNNNINKNELKLT
+580 LKP
-595 LDSNKS
+595 S
-601 DNNKNPKEINK
+601 KEMNQTEEKKETEI
-612 QDNVDIITKRSKIN
+612 VTKKGKIN

-640 TEQDIKLPNKD
+640 TEQNIKLPKKD

-712 YFEKSEEDKKKTEVK
+712 YFETSDEAKKKTEVK
-727 NLLKKNIVIQDNDI
+727 NILKKNIVIQDNDI
-741 CEDINNF
+741 CEDIQNF

-846 IYKTMKKYNIEFNK
+846 IYKTMKKYDIKFDK
-860 EKDKKVVLQG
+860 EKDKKSVLQS
-870 LESLVSHY
+870 LESLVSYY
-878 FKISG
+878 FKNSG

>member
-1 MKQPRTLH
+1 MKQPRILS
-9 LFKDQENSKRDKPY
+9 LYRDQENSKKDRPNLDNLNKISV
-23 FDKNRHFPEIK
+23 IK
-34 EENIISSF
+34 EE
-42 KTKYKTKNKTRPKYL
+42 KLYKTKNKTRPKYIY
-57 FSENNNTNKNMYLFT
+57 SENNTYSFK

-78 KPLYQKPKVRPL
+78 KPLYTKPNKRPI
-90 LTKQQINKNYL
+90 LTKQQINKEYL
-101 NCLSLEKINFQFE
+101 DCLSLEKINFQFE
-114 EYGEY
+114 EYGNY
-119 PDDSFQPS
+119 PDDTFQPS

-180 YVTRIE
+180 YVNRIE

-285 VKNQYTKYVINSKDV
+285 VKNQYLKYVINSKDL
-300 DSYFAFYSTSGKHLE
+300 DSYFAFYSTSGKHLD

-359 KIKNFKKFR
+359 KIKNIKKFR

-415 SKRNL
+415 SKKNL

-426 KMILETDNMLK
+426 KMILETDKMLK

-442 KIKFNIVDRP
+442 RNNFNIVDRP

-472 YLLFETLNDIKTYQI
+472 YLLFETLNDIKNYQI

-509 EIVFED
+509 EIIFED
-515 KVELTKAQLNKIK
+515 KVELTKAQQNKIK
-528 MLNKEIDNLNKDEDD
+528 MLNTEIDNLNKEEDEEDD
-543 EDDMVGIKNNKTSSS
+543 LPGIKNKTNSS
-558 NNLTQDNNDVDEENE
+558 NNNSE
-573 DDTENNN
+573 DDLDMEEKEEEENNN
-580 NGNNNNINKNELKLT
+580 NNNNKKEEKKLT

-601 DNNKNPKEINK
+601 NKDQKDTINK
-612 QDNVDIITKRSKIN
+612 AETEVITKKSKIN

-640 TEQDIKLPNKD
+640 SEQDIKLPNKD

-663 KIPLTID
+663 KIPLNID

-677 YTLINFYKIYHII
+677 YTLISFYKIYHII

-712 YFEKSEEDKKKTEVK
+712 YFETSDEAKKKTEVK

-741 CEDINNF
+741 CEDIINF

-805 KLKNYFNLLIPP
+805 KLKNYFNLYIPP

-846 IYKTMKKYNIEFNK
+846 IYKTMKKYNIKFNK
-860 EKDKKVVLQG
+860 EKDKKAVLQS

-878 FKISG
+878 FKNSG

>member
-1 MKQPRTLH
+1 MKQSRVLR
-9 LFKDQENSKRDKPY
+9 LFNEQENSKRDKLSI
-23 FDKNRHFPEIK
+23 DKFKNFPIIK
-34 EENIISSF
+34 EEKIFSS
-42 KTKYKTKNKTRPKYL
+42 KNKTRPKYIQ
-57 FSENNNTNKNMYLFT
+57 SENSLYSNNNLS
-72 RPKSSK
+72 RPKSTKKSLYTKPNK
-78 KPLYQKPKVRPL
+78 KPF
-90 LTKQQINKNYL
+90 LTKQQINKEYL
-101 NCLSLEKINFQFE
+101 NCLSLEKINFQFD

-180 YVTRIE
+180 YVSRIE

-193 EKFRSLEKD
+193 EKFRSLDKD

-210 KIPIMKDKRLDENQL
+210 KIPIMKDKRIDENQL

-267 DKPPYIYILTN
+267 NKPPYIYILTN

-285 VKNQYTKYVINSKDV
+285 VKNQYLKYVINSKDI

-359 KIKNFKKFR
+359 KIKNIKKFR

-386 VFGGNELKVNIRK
+386 VFGGNELKINIRK

-415 SKRNL
+415 SKKNL

-442 KIKFNIVDRP
+442 RVQFNIVDRP

-463 LPYRACEDC
+463 LPYRVCEDC
-472 YLLFETLNDIKTYQI
+472 YLLFETLNGIKNYQI

-509 EIVFED
+509 EIIFED
-515 KVELTKAQLNKIK
+515 KVELTKVQQNKIK
-528 MLNKEIDNLNKDEDD
+528 MLNTEIDNLNKEEDEEDD
-543 EDDMVGIKNNKTSSS
+543 IVGIKNKTNSS
-558 NNLTQDNNDVDEENE
+558 NNISEEDNEENE
-573 DDTENNN
+573 EENEEINN
-580 NGNNNNINKNELKLT
+580 KENQEIKINKETEK
-595 LDSNKS
+595 
-601 DNNKNPKEINK
+601 KEGNK
-612 QDNVDIITKRSKIN
+612 QEKETMNKKGKIN

-640 TEQDIKLPNKD
+640 TEQNIKLPKKD

-663 KIPLTID
+663 KIPLNID

-712 YFEKSEEDKKKTEVK
+712 HFETSDEAKKKTEVK
-727 NLLKKNIVIQDNDI
+727 NILKRNIVIQDNDI
-741 CEDINNF
+741 CEDIQNF

-846 IYKTMKKYNIEFNK
+846 IYKTMKKYNIQFNK
-860 EKDKKVVLQG
+860 EKDKKAVLQS

-878 FKISG
+878 FKNSG

>member
-1 MKQPRTLH
+1 MKQSRVLR
-9 LFKDQENSKRDKPY
+9 LFNEQENSKRDKLNINK
-23 FDKNRHFPEIK
+23 FKNFPIIK
-34 EENIISSF
+34 EEKIFSS
-42 KTKYKTKNKTRPKYL
+42 KNKTRPKYIQ
-57 FSENNNTNKNMYLFT
+57 SENSLYSNNNLS
-72 RPKSSK
+72 RPKSTKKSLYTKPNK
-78 KPLYQKPKVRPL
+78 KPF
-90 LTKQQINKNYL
+90 LTKQQINKEYL
-101 NCLSLEKINFQFE
+101 NCLSLEKINFQFD

-180 YVTRIE
+180 YVSRIE

-193 EKFRSLEKD
+193 EKFRSLDKD

-210 KIPIMKDKRLDENQL
+210 KIPIMKDKRIDENQL

-267 DKPPYIYILTN
+267 NKPPYIYILTN

-285 VKNQYTKYVINSKDV
+285 VKNQYLKYVINSKDI

-359 KIKNFKKFR
+359 KIKNIKKFR

-386 VFGGNELKVNIRK
+386 VFGGNELKINIRK

-415 SKRNL
+415 SKKNL

-442 KIKFNIVDRP
+442 RVQFNIVDRP

-463 LPYRACEDC
+463 LPYRVCEDC
-472 YLLFETLNDIKTYQI
+472 YLLFETLNGIKNYQI

-509 EIVFED
+509 EIIFED
-515 KVELTKAQLNKIK
+515 KVELTKVQQNKIK
-528 MLNKEIDNLNKDEDD
+528 MLNTEIDNLNKEEDEEDD
-543 EDDMVGIKNNKTSSS
+543 IVGIKNKTNSS
-558 NNLTQDNNDVDEENE
+558 NNISEEDNEENE
-573 DDTENNN
+573 EEN
-580 NGNNNNINKNELKLT
+580 E
-595 LDSNKS
+595 
-601 DNNKNPKEINK
+601 EINK
-612 QDNVDIITKRSKIN
+612 KENQEIKINKETEKKEGNKQEKETMNKKGKIN

-640 TEQDIKLPNKD
+640 TEQNIKLPKKD

-663 KIPLTID
+663 KIPLNID

-712 YFEKSEEDKKKTEVK
+712 HFETSDEAKKKTEVK
-727 NLLKKNIVIQDNDI
+727 NILKRNIVIQDNDI
-741 CEDINNF
+741 CEDIQNF

-846 IYKTMKKYNIEFNK
+846 IYKTMKKYNIQFNK
-860 EKDKKVVLQG
+860 EKDKKAVLQS

-878 FKISG
+878 FKNSG

>member
-23 FDKNRHFPEIK
+23 FDINRHFPEIK

-528 MLNKEIDNLNKDEDD
+528 MLNKEIDNLNKDEDV
-543 EDDMVGIKNNKTSSS
+543 EDDVVGIKNNKTSSS

-580 NGNNNNINKNELKLT
+580 NGNNNINKNELKLT

-860 EKDKKVVLQG
+860 EKDKKAVLQG

>member
-1 MKQPRTLH
+1 M
-9 LFKDQENSKRDKPY
+9 
-23 FDKNRHFPEIK
+23 
-34 EENIISSF
+34 
-42 KTKYKTKNKTRPKYL
+42 
-57 FSENNNTNKNMYLFT
+57 
-72 RPKSSK
+72 
-78 KPLYQKPKVRPL
+78 
-90 LTKQQINKNYL
+90 
-101 NCLSLEKINFQFE
+101 
-114 EYGEY
+114 
-119 PDDSFQPS
+119 
-127 IFFFKFLANKPDYEK
+127 
-142 ENSEKG
+142 
-148 KPPKARLKLYIPD
+148 
-161 TIILNDLDTNYWI
+161 
-174 YTDIEG
+174 
-180 YVTRIE
+180 
-186 EVDSDVI
+186 
-193 EKFRSLEKD
+193 
-202 ENELIGVS
+202 
-210 KIPIMKDKRLDENQL
+210 
-225 TLLNLDEL
+225 
-233 EKCLF
+233 
-238 SKSGSQMAIQRF
+238 
-250 IKCRGPKAFV
+250 
-260 CRSVWRR
+260 
-267 DKPPYIYILTN
+267 
-278 KANYHDD
+278 
-285 VKNQYTKYVINSKDV
+285 KNQYLKYVINSKDI

-359 KIKNFKKFR
+359 KIKNIKKFR

-386 VFGGNELKVNIRK
+386 VFGGNELKINIRK

-415 SKRNL
+415 SKKNL

-442 KIKFNIVDRP
+442 RVQFNIVDRP

-463 LPYRACEDC
+463 LPYRVCEDC
-472 YLLFETLNDIKTYQI
+472 YLLFETLNGIKNYQI

-509 EIVFED
+509 EIIFED
-515 KVELTKAQLNKIK
+515 KVELTKVQQNKIK
-528 MLNKEIDNLNKDEDD
+528 MLNTEIDNLNKEEDEEDD
-543 EDDMVGIKNNKTSSS
+543 IVGIKNKTNSS
-558 NNLTQDNNDVDEENE
+558 NNISEEDNEENE
-573 DDTENNN
+573 EENEEINN
-580 NGNNNNINKNELKLT
+580 KENQEIKINKETEK
-595 LDSNKS
+595 
-601 DNNKNPKEINK
+601 KEGNK
-612 QDNVDIITKRSKIN
+612 QEKETMNKKGKIN

-640 TEQDIKLPNKD
+640 TEQNIKLPKKD

-663 KIPLTID
+663 KIPLNID

-712 YFEKSEEDKKKTEVK
+712 HFETSDEAKKKTEVK
-727 NLLKKNIVIQDNDI
+727 NILKRNIVIQDNDI
-741 CEDINNF
+741 CEDIQNF

-846 IYKTMKKYNIEFNK
+846 IYKTMKKYNIQFNK
-860 EKDKKVVLQG
+860 EKDKKAVLQS

-878 FKISG
+878 FKNSG

>member
-1 MKQPRTLH
+1 MKQSRVLR
-9 LFKDQENSKRDKPY
+9 LFNEQENSKRDKLNINK
-23 FDKNRHFPEIK
+23 FKNFPMIK
-34 EENIISSF
+34 EEKIFSS
-42 KTKYKTKNKTRPKYL
+42 KNKTRPKYIQ
-57 FSENNNTNKNMYLFT
+57 SENSLYSNNNLS
-72 RPKSSK
+72 RPKSTKKSLYTKPNK
-78 KPLYQKPKVRPL
+78 KPF
-90 LTKQQINKNYL
+90 LTKQQINKEYL
-101 NCLSLEKINFQFE
+101 NCLSLEKINFQFD

-180 YVTRIE
+180 YVSRIE

-193 EKFRSLEKD
+193 EKFRSLDKD

-210 KIPIMKDKRLDENQL
+210 KIPIMKDKRIDENQL

-267 DKPPYIYILTN
+267 NKPPYIYILTN

-285 VKNQYTKYVINSKDV
+285 VKNQYLKYVINSKDI

-359 KIKNFKKFR
+359 KIKNIKKFR

-386 VFGGNELKVNIRK
+386 VFGGNELKINIRK

-415 SKRNL
+415 SKKNL

-442 KIKFNIVDRP
+442 RVQFNIVDRP

-463 LPYRACEDC
+463 LPYRVCEDC
-472 YLLFETLNDIKTYQI
+472 YLLFETLNGIKNYQI

-509 EIVFED
+509 EIIFED
-515 KVELTKAQLNKIK
+515 KVELTKVQQNKIK
-528 MLNKEIDNLNKDEDD
+528 MLNTEIDNLNKEEDEEDD
-543 EDDMVGIKNNKTSSS
+543 IVGIKNKTNSS
-558 NNLTQDNNDVDEENE
+558 NNISEEDNEENE
-573 DDTENNN
+573 EENEEINN
-580 NGNNNNINKNELKLT
+580 KANQEIKINKETEK
-595 LDSNKS
+595 
-601 DNNKNPKEINK
+601 KEVNK
-612 QDNVDIITKRSKIN
+612 QEKETMNKKGKIN

-640 TEQDIKLPNKD
+640 TEQNIKLPKKD

-663 KIPLTID
+663 KIPLNID

-712 YFEKSEEDKKKTEVK
+712 HFETSDEAKKKTEVK
-727 NLLKKNIVIQDNDI
+727 NILKRNIVIQDNDI
-741 CEDINNF
+741 CEDIQNF

-846 IYKTMKKYNIEFNK
+846 IYKTMKKYNIQFNK
-860 EKDKKVVLQG
+860 EKDKKAVLQS

-878 FKISG
+878 FKNSG